1 MGHNPT
7 ESEQP
12 EQLLLRMFRERAGEY
27 ISGEEISRQL
37 GISRTAVW
45 KQINKLR
52 ETGYEFEAVSRKGYR
67 LTGEPSRLTAADLM
81 LAARTSVMGRNL
93 KLLAVTGST
102 QDEAR
107 ALAEQGAP
115 EGTLVIAE
123 EQTKGKGRMGRS
135 WYSPPGNGLWMSL
148 LLRPDLPLG
157 SAPQLT
163 LLTAVAVCRAI
174 RSVAAVDAGIK
185 WPNDI
190 LIGGR
195 KTCGILLESTGED
208 ERIRYCIAGIGIDVN
223 MAAEELPEN
232 LRSIMTS
239 LRIESGQEVDRSK
252 LAGAIMNEMEQL
264 YGIYMAEGFGPV
276 AALWEALSVS
286 LNKAVT
292 AHTPGGVL
300 KGTAVSLDSSG
311 ALIVRLSDGQMT
323 KIISGDVTVDPR
335 N

>member
-1 MGHNPT
+1 MDKNQI
-7 ESEQP
+7 ELQQP
-12 EQLLLRMFRERAGEY
+12 EQRLLRMFKERAGEY

-67 LTGEPSRLTAADLM
+67 LTGEPSRLAAADLM

-93 KLLAVTGST
+93 KLLDVTGST

-107 ALAEQGAP
+107 LLAEQGAP

-148 LLRPDLPLG
+148 LLRPNLPLG

-163 LLTAVAVCRAI
+163 LLMAVAVCRAI
-174 RSVAAVDAGIK
+174 RSVAGVDAGIK

-190 LIGGR
+190 LISGR
-195 KTCGILLESTGED
+195 KTSGILLESTGED

-223 MAAEELPEN
+223 MAAGELPED
-232 LRSIMTS
+232 LRAIMTS
-239 LRIESGQEVDRSK
+239 LRIESGQKINRSE
-252 LAGAIMNEMEQL
+252 LAGTILNETEQL
-264 YGIYMAEGFGPV
+264 YGIYMTEGFGPI
-276 AALWEALSVS
+276 AALWEALSIS
-286 LNKAVT
+286 LDKPVT
-292 AHTPGGVL
+292 VQTPAGEV

-311 ALIVRLSDGQMT
+311 ALIVRLADGQTT
-323 KIISGDVTVDPR
+323 KIISGDVTVDPL